1 MVGWV
6 WNLGASQII
15 KPDGRGRLPR
25 DSHCYGDG
33 GGFVD
38 GRTSVEEESTIDF
51 RLEGLEAKEGR
62 RDWRWQWR
70 WRKLNRFVG
79 LSRGSKM

>member
-25 DSHCYGDG
+25 DSHRYGDVG
-33 GGFVD
+33 RFVD
-38 GRTSVEEESTIDF
+38 GTSVEEVSTIDF
-51 RLEGLEAKEGR
+51 RLEGWRRRKGEGFGGGNGGGR
-62 RDWRWQWR
+62 R
-70 WRKLNRFVG
+70 
-79 LSRGSKM
+79 